1 LGFMD
6 DFQRDVALIKSV
18 DAIPTILDVVCQTTG
33 MGFAAIARVTED
45 RWIACNVRDDI
56 NFSIKPGEE
65 LKVETTICHEIHK
78 THKPVI
84 IDNLAEDPIF
94 HKHPT
99 PTLYGI
105 QSYISVPIILPGN
118 RFFGTLCAIDPNPAH
133 VNTPEVIGMF
143 NLFAELIA
151 FHIDASQKV
160 TKSESNLLEE
170 QENSGMREQ
179 FIAVLGHDLRNP
191 LNAITSGAE
200 VLKYCGV
207 NERGKE
213 VIEMMQGCVVRMNDM
228 IGSVLDFTRVRM
240 GGGME
245 LNCNDNEPIE
255 ATLRHVI
262 SETQTT
268 FPSREIEIDISLSK
282 NINCDRSRIAQLLS
296 NLLGNAMTY
305 GKVDKAVKIS
315 ASNTDDSFELSVSN
329 ATDPIPSEKLENMF
343 QPFERGDTS
352 QHQDGLGLGLY
363 IASEIASAH
372 GGNLSVNYEK
382 EIITFTF
389 SMPIQC

>member
-1 LGFMD
+1 MGFMD